1 MLKSKM
7 VKFEFHGLN
16 ILLNHQISL
25 FFRHKAINQSY
36 GLFQKI
42 VNNNQDSQKY
52 KGFHLLNVQL
62 KIMLQLE
69 IGFIRHLQM
78 IQTIRHKNAQSA
90 I

>member
-1 MLKSKM
+1 M

-25 FFRHKAINQSY
+25 FFRHKVINQIF

-42 VNNNQDSQKY
+42 VKNNQDSQKY
-52 KGFHLLNVQL
+52 KGFHFLNVQP

-78 IQTIRHKNAQSA
+78 IQTIRHKYAQSA